1 MRVATLDN
9 GPRDGTLV
17 VVSAD
22 LGRAMTVPG
31 IARTLQAAL
40 DDWARCEPL
49 LEEACRRLDADPHMA
64 GSIAF
69 DQASAHSPL
78 PRAYQWCEASV
89 YITHLERCRRSTGRD
104 LPQQLY
110 TEIGMY
116 QGGSDS
122 FVPPHSPM
130 YCFDEQW
137 DADLEAGICV
147 IVDDVPMGTTAA
159 QAGKHIKLV
168 VLVNDFSLRR
178 VQFPEMAKGLGV
190 LLSKPANAY
199 SPVAVS
205 PGSLGA
211 AWTGSML
218 NRPVTVTVRG
228 EVIGDPIGDVDA
240 LFEFPALIAH
250 LATTRDICAGSI
262 IGAGTVANRD
272 PARGSACLLEK
283 RAIEI
288 LEGGAAVTPFLRF
301 GDEIRIEAFDANGA
315 SIFGAIR
322 QTLEPPVT
330 GRQDMGEQR

>member
-1 MRVATLDN
+1 MKIATLKD
-9 GPRDGTLV
+9 GTRDGALV
-17 VVSAD
+17 VVSHDLARAIAVAD
-22 LGRAMTVPG
+22 
-31 IARTLQAAL
+31 IAGTMQVAL

-49 LEEACRRLDADPHMA
+49 LEAVYQQLNADPDMA
-64 GSIAF
+64 GSFAF
-69 DQASAHSPL
+69 EEAAAHSPL

-130 YCFDEQW
+130 YCFDEEW
-137 DADLEAGICV
+137 DADIEAGICV
-147 IVDDVPMGTTAA
+147 IVDDVPMGTSVEE
-159 QAGKHIKLV
+159 AGEHIKLV

-178 VQFPEMAKGLGV
+178 VQFPEMTKGLGV

-205 PGSLGA
+205 PGSLGD
-211 AWTGSML
+211 AWTGTML
-218 NRPVTVTVRG
+218 ARPVRVSVRG

-250 LATTRDICAGSI
+250 LAKTRDICAGSI

-283 RAIEI
+283 RAVEI
-288 LEGGAAVTPFLRF
+288 LEGGGEAVTPFLRF
-301 GDEIRIEAFDANGA
+301 GDEIRIEAFDKEGV

-322 QTLEPPVT
+322 QRLERPERP
-330 GRQDMGEQR
+330 GPRPE